1 MGDFFC
7 LINNK
12 KIEHIGIAVENIEKA
27 NSTFTKLLG
36 TSNYKIEIVESE
48 GVKTSFFKVGE
59 SKIEL
64 LEATNDESPISKF
77 IKKKGQGIHHLAF
90 HVDDIE
96 VEMIRLKNEG
106 FILINDN
113 YKDGADNKKVCFLH
127 PKSTEGVLIEL
138 CQEK

>member
-1 MGDFFC
+1 M
-7 LINNK
+7 K
-12 KIEHIGIAVENIEKA
+12 KIEHIRIAVENIEKA
-27 NSTFTKLLG
+27 NSPFTKLLG

>member
-1 MGDFFC
+1 M
-7 LINNK
+7 K

-48 GVKTSFFKVGE
+48 GLKHHFLKLV

-90 HVDDIE
+90 HVDDIDE
-96 VEMIRLKNEG
+96 
-106 FILINDN
+106 NDTTQ
-113 YKDGADNKKVCFLH
+113 K
-127 PKSTEGVLIEL
+127 
-138 CQEK
+138 